1 MASELLRLAAFARN
15 GRGGNPAGVWLGAAL
30 PSRRRMQRIAADVGY
45 SETAFNER
53 VEEDVWVTRY
63 YSPRDE
69 VPFCGHATIAT
80 GVALGGRYGPGTYR
94 LETAVGPVPVQ
105 VSAGADGVMQATLT
119 SVEPMTRAVTDDL
132 LDKVLATFGWT
143 RDVLDPVIPAGLAY
157 AGAWHLV
164 VPLATRAVLASMA
177 YDFNRLLD
185 VMQAGE
191 LTTIQVVHRQ
201 DDVVFHARDPFPVGG
216 VVEDPATGA
225 AAAAFGAHLRAHHL
239 VRPPTSITI
248 HQGED
253 LGSPSIIRVDVPV
266 TGGISVTGTAI
277 PMESTPAPIRG
288 SGPRS

>member
-1 MASELLRLAAFARN
+1 MVGTGPEL
-15 GRGGNPAGVWLGAAL
+15 
-30 PSRRRMQRIAADVGY
+30 
-45 SETAFNER
+45 
-53 VEEDVWVTRY
+53 
-63 YSPRDE
+63 
-69 VPFCGHATIAT
+69 
-80 GVALGGRYGPGTYR
+80 R

-216 VVEDPATGA
+216 VWRTRPRG
-225 AAAAFGAHLRAHHL
+225 
-239 VRPPTSITI
+239 RPPQRSAHIYGRITWSG
-248 HQGED
+248 HPRPDHHPPGRGS